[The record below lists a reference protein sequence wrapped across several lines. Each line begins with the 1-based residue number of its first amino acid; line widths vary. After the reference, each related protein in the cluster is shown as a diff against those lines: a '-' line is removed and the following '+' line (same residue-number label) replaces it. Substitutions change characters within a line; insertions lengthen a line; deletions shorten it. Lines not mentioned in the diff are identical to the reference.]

1 MYMTYTLNLMHL
13 FRWSI
18 LITLTLLITTGC
30 TPINKTHTQ
39 KPTYQNSILAFAQK
53 IKYNKIK
60 GLTTYVKPIP
70 HCNDQSITCVL
81 PGALQNF
88 QSYNSWA
95 EACQGYQNLA
105 QFLNLTNFYYTSNT
119 YLIDPR
125 KLYLNPGE
133 PLIPNSKQVE
143 ILCLKQP
150 APYLYFSGDISN
162 TGNLPIYVVGQL
174 HHLPDGLLQLQV
186 NFYNKN
192 RVMTKA

>member
-1 MYMTYTLNLMHL
+1 MQPRQPVKLNWYKVAIVPICLL
-13 FRWSI
+13 
-18 LITLTLLITTGC
+18 LTAGC
-30 TPINKTHTQ
+30 SNLNTTQ
-39 KPTYQNSILAFAQK
+39 KQTPSYQNSILAFAQK

-70 HCNDQSITCVL
+70 HCSNESITCVL

-95 EACQGYQNLA
+95 NACQGYQNLA
-105 QFLNLTNFYYTSNT
+105 QFLNLSNFHYTSQT
-119 YLIDPR
+119 YQLDPR
-125 KLYLNPGE
+125 KLYLVPGE
-133 PLIPNSKQVE
+133 PLIPSSNQVE
-143 ILCLKQP
+143 LFCLNQP

-174 HHLPDGLLQLQV
+174 HHLPEGLLQLQL

-192 RVMTKA
+192 RVVTKS

>member
-1 MYMTYTLNLMHL
+1 MQPKQPVKLSWYKVAIISLSL
-13 FRWSI
+13 I
-18 LITLTLLITTGC
+18 LTTGC
-30 TPINKTHTQ
+30 SNYNTTQ
-39 KPTYQNSILAFAQK
+39 KQTPSYQNSILAFAQK

-70 HCNDQSITCVL
+70 HCSNESITCVL

-95 EACQGYQNLA
+95 NACQGYQNLA
-105 QFLNLTNFYYTSNT
+105 QFLNLSNFHYTTNT
-119 YLIDPR
+119 YQLDPR
-125 KLYLNPGE
+125 KLYLTPGE
-133 PLIPNSKQVE
+133 PLIPNGNQVK
-143 ILCLKQP
+143 LFCLNQP

-174 HHLPDGLLQLQV
+174 HHLPDGLLQLQL

-192 RVMTKA
+192 RVVTKS